1 MTISFAGS
9 CFEALVTLDA
19 AQPGEVHACLAIYA
33 GDLRAGHL
41 IALFAIVQARMRVH
55 CE

>member
-1 MTISFAGS
+1 MAAAFGASR
-9 CFEALVTLDA
+9 FEALVTLDA
-19 AQPGEVHACLAIYA
+19 AQPAVHACFAIY
-33 GDLRAGHL
+33 GIYAGHL

>member
-1 MTISFAGS
+1 MTISLDKS
-9 CFEALVTLDA
+9 RFEALVTLDVA
-19 AQPGEVHACLAIYA
+19 GEVHACLAYTRGIYA
-33 GDLRAGHL
+33 ARL

>member
-1 MTISFAGS
+1 MFSYIRG
-9 CFEALVTLDA
+9 
-19 AQPGEVHACLAIYA
+19 IY
-33 GDLRAGHL
+33 AGHL